1 MKRYLLDT
9 HILIWALTQP
19 RRLSTRARQVLE
31 DEDVHVSVLSLWEML
46 VKQER
51 RRLPLPDGSLVN
63 VVERAGARWLTLH
76 PTHAEAGLS
85 LGALH
90 GDPIDRM
97 LVGTAR
103 VERMVFMTRDAQI
116 LERAAPI
123 LGDLLMEA

>member
-9 HILIWALTQP
+9 HILIWALTEP
-19 RRLSTRARQVLE
+19 RRLSTRVRHLLE
-31 DEDVHVSVLSLWEML
+31 HEDVHVSVLSLWEML

-51 RRLPLPDGSLVN
+51 RRLPLPDGSLIDA
-63 VVERAGARWLTLH
+63 VERAGARWLALH
-76 PTHAEAGLS
+76 PVHAEAGLG

-103 VERMVFMTRDAQI
+103 AERMVLVTRDAQI
-116 LERAAPI
+116 LERAAPV

>member
-31 DEDVHVSVLSLWEML
+31 YEDVHVSVLSLWEML

-63 VVERAGARWLTLH
+63 VVEKAGARWLALH
-76 PTHAEAGLS
+76 PAHAEAGLS

-103 VERMVFMTRDAQI
+103 VERMVLMTRDEQI

-123 LGDLLMEA
+123 LGELLMEA

>member
-1 MKRYLLDT
+1 VKRYLLDT

-19 RRLSTRARQVLE
+19 RRLSTCARQLLE
-31 DEDVHVSVLSLWEML
+31 HEDVHVSVLSLWEML

-51 RRLPLPDGSLVN
+51 RRLPLPDGSLIDA
-63 VVERAGARWLTLH
+63 VERAGARWLALH
-76 PTHAEAGLS
+76 PAHAEAGLS

-103 VERMVFMTRDAQI
+103 AERMVLVTRDAQI